1 MTTFTLALCVQNCP
15 AGEFSHNVECAVSFT
30 RQAAVDGA
38 QAIVFPEMNLTGYTT
53 GDKAF
58 SIARPLERSLLD
70 LFSGIAR
77 KENITILTGL
87 AEKDQKSNMI
97 FATHLIFS
105 PEKPVRMYRKIHLA
119 PNEAD
124 CYSPGNTIKI
134 FSHSVAP
141 FGVQLCYDAHFPELS
156 TAMTLAGAKILYM
169 PHASPRGS
177 SMEKYHSWSRHL
189 CARGF
194 DNSVFVAAVN
204 QTGDNGQGLQFP
216 GLAMVIG
223 PNGKVLHS
231 FTEDREGIV
240 LVSVNL
246 ADLDEVRTHRM
257 KCFFPNRRQ
266 DLFSFPGAV
275 VE

>member
-1 MTTFTLALCVQNCP
+1 MTTLALALCVQNCP
-15 AGEFSHNVECAVSFT
+15 AGEFSYNVERAVSFT
-30 RQAAVDGA
+30 RQAASDGA
-38 QAIVFPEMNLTGYTT
+38 QLIVFPEMNLTGYVT
-53 GDKAF
+53 GDQAF
-58 SIARPLERSLLD
+58 SVARPLDNSLID
-70 LFSGIAR
+70 LFSGLAR
-77 KENITILTGL
+77 KEKITILTGL
-87 AEKDQKSNMI
+87 AEKDKKSNMI

-105 PEKPVRMYRKIHLA
+105 PEKPVRLYRKIHLA

-124 CYSPGNTIKI
+124 CYSPGNEIKI
-134 FSHSVAP
+134 FSHSVAS

-156 TAMTLAGAKILYM
+156 TAMTLAGARILYI

-177 SMEKYHSWSRHL
+177 ALEKYHSWTRHL

-223 PNGKVLHS
+223 PNGKMLHS
-231 FTEDREGIV
+231 FTENREG
-240 LVSVNL
+240 LFL
-246 ADLDEVRTHRM
+246 APLDFTELDEVRAHRM

-266 DLFSFPGAV
+266 DLFSFSRAV
-275 VE
+275 VD

>member
-15 AGEFSHNVECAVSFT
+15 AGEFSYNVERTVSFIHK
-30 RQAAVDGA
+30 AASDGA
-38 QAIVFPEMNLTGYTT
+38 QVIVFPEMNLTGYVT
-53 GDKAF
+53 GEQAVT
-58 SIARPLERSLLD
+58 IARPLDSSLID
-70 LFSGIAR
+70 LFSGLAR
-77 KENITILTGL
+77 KEKITILTGL
-87 AEKDQKSNMI
+87 AEKNREANTI

-105 PEKPVRMYRKIHLA
+105 PEKPVRLYRKVHLA
-119 PNEAD
+119 PNESD

-169 PHASPRGS
+169 PHASPRGT

-216 GLAMVIG
+216 GLAMAIG
-223 PNGKVLHS
+223 PNGKMLHS
-231 FTEDREGIV
+231 FTEDREEV
-240 LVSVNL
+240 FLVPLEL
-246 ADLDEVRTHRM
+246 AELDEVRAHRM

-266 DLFSFPGAV
+266 DLFPFSKAL